1 MTNNTQRG
9 LLILIIGISIGI
21 ITNISLFL
29 LTDNL
34 PGVLTLILVAILGG
48 IGGVLT
54 LIGLILMVIGRRE
67 YGEKHSKF
75 AMYAAVI
82 FVLSIVI
89 ATVFSIMISMINLI
103 SNSSTNPN
111 IILLQI
117 PITSTIGGLVYIFL
131 LYELEDKKG
140 KIVLFLAFIATII
153 ASILITVDIMS
164 LYGEL
169 MSAIA
174 AGETSFTNIF
184 DYISKIS
191 RTGIYGIISSGLL
204 LIALILPYNRIKS
217 GELAPTSPK
226 TNSFYGGNTTV
237 TQDRLCPNC
246 GRTIPFDSKICPYCR
261 RKFELY
267 SSGIGGNEN
276 GH

>member
-1 MTNNTQRG
+1 
-9 LLILIIGISIGI
+9 
-21 ITNISLFL
+21 
-29 LTDNL
+29 
-34 PGVLTLILVAILGG
+34 VV
-48 IGGVLT
+48 
-54 LIGLILMVIGRRE
+54 GRRE

-75 AMYAAVI
+75 AIYAAVI

-89 ATVFSIMISMINLI
+89 AAVFSIMISMINFI
-103 SNSSTNPN
+103 SNSPTNTN
-111 IILLQI
+111 IILLQT
-117 PITSTIGGLVYIFL
+117 PITSTIGGLVYLFL
-131 LYELEDKKG
+131 LYELEDKNG

-153 ASILITVDIMS
+153 ASILITVDAMS
-164 LYGEL
+164 LYEKL
-169 MSAIA
+169 MSSIA

-191 RTGIYGIISSGLL
+191 RTGIYSVIGSGLL

-217 GELAPTSPK
+217 GELVPTPPK
-226 TNSFYGGNTTV
+226 TGSFYGGNATV

-246 GRTIPFDSKICPYCR
+246 GRIIPFDSKICPYCR

-267 SSGIGGNEN
+267 SSNIGRSEN

>member
-1 MTNNTQRG
+1 M
-9 LLILIIGISIGI
+9 
-21 ITNISLFL
+21 
-29 LTDNL
+29 
-34 PGVLTLILVAILGG
+34 
-48 IGGVLT
+48 
-54 LIGLILMVIGRRE
+54 
-67 YGEKHSKF
+67 
-75 AMYAAVI
+75 
-82 FVLSIVI
+82 
-89 ATVFSIMISMINLI
+89 
-103 SNSSTNPN
+103 
-111 IILLQI
+111 
-117 PITSTIGGLVYIFL
+117 

-184 DYISKIS
+184 DYINKMS

-217 GELAPTSPK
+217 GELVPTPPK
-226 TNSFYGGNTTV
+226 TSSFYGGNATV

-246 GRTIPFDSKICPYCR
+246 GRIIPFDSKICPYCR
-261 RKFELY
+261 KKFELH

>member
-1 MTNNTQRG
+1 MENNTQKG
-9 LLILIIGISIGI
+9 LLILIMGISVGI
-21 ITNISLFL
+21 IANISLFL

-48 IGGVLT
+48 IGGLLT
-54 LIGLILMVIGRRE
+54 LIGLILIVVGRRE

-75 AMYAAVI
+75 AIYAAVI

-89 ATVFSIMISMINLI
+89 AAVFSIMISMINFI
-103 SNSSTNPN
+103 SNSPTNTN
-111 IILLQI
+111 IILLQT
-117 PITSTIGGLVYIFL
+117 PITSTIGGLVYLFL
-131 LYELEDKKG
+131 LYELEDKNG

-153 ASILITVDIMS
+153 ASILITVDVMS
-164 LYGEL
+164 LYEEL
-169 MSAIA
+169 MSSIA
-174 AGETSFTNIF
+174 AGETSLTNTF
-184 DYISKIS
+184 NYISKIS

-217 GELAPTSPK
+217 GELVPTPPK
-226 TNSFYGGNTTV
+226 TNSFYGGNVTV

-246 GRTIPFDSKICPYCR
+246 GRIIPFDSKICPYCR
-261 RKFELY
+261 KKFELH

>member
-1 MTNNTQRG
+1 MENNTQKG
-9 LLILIIGISIGI
+9 LLILIMGISVGI

-34 PGVLTLILVAILGG
+34 PGILALILVAILGG
-48 IGGVLT
+48 IGGLLT
-54 LIGLILMVIGRRE
+54 LIGLILIVIGRRE

-75 AMYAAVI
+75 AIYAAVI

-89 ATVFSIMISMINLI
+89 AAVFSIMISMINFI
-103 SNSSTNPN
+103 SNSPTNTN
-111 IILLQI
+111 IILLQT
-117 PITSTIGGLVYIFL
+117 PITSTIGGLVYLFL
-131 LYELEDKKG
+131 LYELEDKNG

-153 ASILITVDIMS
+153 ASILITVDVMS
-164 LYGEL
+164 LYEEL
-169 MSAIA
+169 MSSIA
-174 AGETSFTNIF
+174 AGETSLTNTF
-184 DYISKIS
+184 NYISKIS

-217 GELAPTSPK
+217 GELAPTPPK
-226 TNSFYGGNTTV
+226 TNSLYGGNVAV

-246 GRTIPFDSKICPYCR
+246 GRIIPFDSKICPYCR
-261 RKFELY
+261 KKFELH
-267 SSGIGGNEN
+267 SLGIGGNEN

>member
-103 SNSSTNPN
+103 SNSPTNTN
-111 IILLQI
+111 IILL
-117 PITSTIGGLVYIFL
+117 
-131 LYELEDKKG
+131 
-140 KIVLFLAFIATII
+140 
-153 ASILITVDIMS
+153 
-164 LYGEL
+164 
-169 MSAIA
+169 
-174 AGETSFTNIF
+174 
-184 DYISKIS
+184 
-191 RTGIYGIISSGLL
+191 
-204 LIALILPYNRIKS
+204 
-217 GELAPTSPK
+217 
-226 TNSFYGGNTTV
+226 
-237 TQDRLCPNC
+237 
-246 GRTIPFDSKICPYCR
+246 
-261 RKFELY
+261 
-267 SSGIGGNEN
+267 
-276 GH
+276 

>member
-48 IGGVLT
+48 IGGLLT
-54 LIGLILMVIGRRE
+54 LIGLILIVVGRRE

-103 SNSSTNPN
+103 SNSPTNPN

-217 GELAPTSPK
+217 GELIPTSPK
-226 TNSFYGGNTTV
+226 TSSFYRGNATV

-267 SSGIGGNEN
+267 SSGIGRNEN

>member
-1 MTNNTQRG
+1 MENNTQKG
-9 LLILIIGISIGI
+9 LLILIMGISVGI

-34 PGVLTLILVAILGG
+34 PSVLALVLVIIIGG

-54 LIGLILMVIGRRE
+54 LIGLILIVVGRRE
-67 YGEKHSKF
+67 YGEKHSKL
-75 AMYAAVI
+75 AIYAAVI

-89 ATVFSIMISMINLI
+89 AAVFSIMISMINFI
-103 SNSSTNPN
+103 SNSPTNTN

-117 PITSTIGGLVYIFL
+117 PITSTIGGLVYLFL
-131 LYELEDKKG
+131 LYELEDKNG

-153 ASILITVDIMS
+153 ASILITVDMMS
-164 LYGEL
+164 LYEEL

-174 AGETSFTNIF
+174 VGETSFTNIF
-184 DYISKIS
+184 DYINKMS

-217 GELAPTSPK
+217 GELIPTPPK
-226 TNSFYGGNTTV
+226 TNSFYGENATV

-246 GRTIPFDSKICPYCR
+246 GRIIPFDSKICPYCR
-261 RKFELY
+261 KKFELH
-267 SSGIGGNEN
+267 SSGIGRNEN
-276 GH
+276 VH

>member
-1 MTNNTQRG
+1 MENNTQKG
-9 LLILIIGISIGI
+9 LLILIMGISVGI

-48 IGGVLT
+48 IGGLLT
-54 LIGLILMVIGRRE
+54 LIGLILIVVGRRE

-75 AMYAAVI
+75 AIYAAVI

-89 ATVFSIMISMINLI
+89 AAVFSIMISMINFI
-103 SNSSTNPN
+103 SNSPTNTN
-111 IILLQI
+111 IILLQT
-117 PITSTIGGLVYIFL
+117 PITSTIGGLVYLFL
-131 LYELEDKKG
+131 LYELEDKNG

-153 ASILITVDIMS
+153 ASILITVDVMS
-164 LYGEL
+164 LYEEL
-169 MSAIA
+169 MSSIA
-174 AGETSFTNIF
+174 AGETSLTNTF
-184 DYISKIS
+184 NYISKIS

-217 GELAPTSPK
+217 GELVPTPPK
-226 TNSFYGGNTTV
+226 TNSFYGGNVTV

-246 GRTIPFDSKICPYCR
+246 GRIIPFDSKICPYCR
-261 RKFELY
+261 KKFELH

>member
-1 MTNNTQRG
+1 M
-9 LLILIIGISIGI
+9 GISVGI

-34 PGVLTLILVAILGG
+34 PGVLALILVAIIGG
-48 IGGVLT
+48 IGGLLT
-54 LIGLILMVIGRRE
+54 LMGLILIVVGRRE

-75 AMYAAVI
+75 AIYAAVI

-89 ATVFSIMISMINLI
+89 AAVFSIMISMINFI
-103 SNSSTNPN
+103 SNSPTNTN
-111 IILLQI
+111 IILLQT
-117 PITSTIGGLVYIFL
+117 PITSTIGGLVYLFL
-131 LYELEDKKG
+131 LYELEDKNG

-153 ASILITVDIMS
+153 ASILITVDAMS
-164 LYGEL
+164 LYEEL
-169 MSAIA
+169 MSSIA
-174 AGETSFTNIF
+174 AGETSLTNTF
-184 DYISKIS
+184 NYISKIS

-226 TNSFYGGNTTV
+226 TNSFYGGNATV

-246 GRTIPFDSKICPYCR
+246 GRIIPFDSKICPYCR
-261 RKFELY
+261 RKFELR
-267 SSGIGGNEN
+267 SSGIGRNEN

>member
-1 MTNNTQRG
+1 MENNTQKG
-9 LLILIIGISIGI
+9 LLILIIGISVGI

-29 LTDNL
+29 LADNL
-34 PGVLTLILVAILGG
+34 PGVSALVLAGIIGV
-48 IGGVLT
+48 IGGLLT
-54 LIGLILMVIGRRE
+54 LIGLILIVIGRRE

-75 AMYAAVI
+75 AIYAAVI
-82 FVLSIVI
+82 FVLSIVF
-89 ATVFSIMISMINLI
+89 ATVFSIMLSMINLI
-103 SNSSTNPN
+103 SNSPTNTN
-111 IILLQI
+111 IILLQT

-164 LYGEL
+164 LYEEL
-169 MSAIA
+169 MSSIA
-174 AGETSFTNIF
+174 TGETSFANTF
-184 DYISKIS
+184 DYINKMS

-217 GELAPTSPK
+217 GELVPTPHK
-226 TNSFYGGNTTV
+226 TDSFYGGSAAV

-246 GRTIPFDSKICPYCR
+246 GRIIPFDSKICPYCR
-261 RKFELY
+261 KKFELH
-267 SSGIGGNEN
+267 SSGIGRNEN